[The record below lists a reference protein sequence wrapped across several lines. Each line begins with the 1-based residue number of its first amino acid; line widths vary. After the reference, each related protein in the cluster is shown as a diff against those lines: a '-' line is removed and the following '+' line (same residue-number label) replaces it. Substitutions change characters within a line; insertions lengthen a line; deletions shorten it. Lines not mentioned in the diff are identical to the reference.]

1 MVWRN
6 LLGRDSSERP
16 AGRPALS
23 TFAGTRL
30 PARLAPLSASSAVA
44 AAPTT
49 TPANATQASFRPR
62 AGPVHVDR
70 PSVDFNTVELFD
82 SLVSCFAVHL
92 DECETA

>member
-1 MVWRN
+1 MGLRN
-6 LLGRDSSERP
+6 LLGRDSNERP

-30 PARLAPLSASSAVA
+30 QARLAPLSASSAVA
-44 AAPTT
+44 AAPP
-49 TPANATQASFRPR
+49 TPSAPATEVSFGPR
-62 AGPVHVDR
+62 AGLVHVDR
-70 PSVDFNTVELFD
+70 PAVEFNTVELFD